1 MGRYIEWDDVIDRY
15 PVLNTIGGTDEIS
28 SAFIVYAEAI
38 TDGFLGTKYTV
49 PFSSN
54 NMTVKYLSID
64 YTYWMAA
71 RFKLED
77 AVAVYSSYFETI
89 RLLKDDQM
97 EMVDATGTVI
107 PEIRKNSGIWS
118 STQSYHPTFG
128 MDTPKDWS
136 IDEDDIDD
144 TKLSRNL

>member
-15 PVLNTIGGTDEIS
+15 PVLNTIGGTDEVS

-38 TDGFLGTKYTV
+38 TDGFLAGKYTV
-49 PFSSN
+49 PFSNN

-97 EMVDATGTVI
+97 EMVDETGSMI
-107 PEIRKNSGIWS
+107 PSLRKNTGIYS
-118 STQSYHPTFG
+118 STQSYSSTFG
-128 MDTPKDWS
+128 IDNPEDWGVDSDYVLDTQDA
-136 IDEDDIDD
+136 
-144 TKLSRNL
+144 RF